1 LAHQCGAVDR
11 VDGEVAIGPVAVAD
25 LFAVVEHRGV
35 VLLALADDNDAAHR
49 HGVHQLADRVDGRSV
64 AALLVAAANPAAGRH
79 RARLGDSHKF
89 QGQVSVRGFAAGGH
103 GADCPRTRLTSVRWD
118 TGDVTVED
126 PAPRPDVAGYP
137 APREPKSRL

>member
-1 LAHQCGAVDR
+1 
-11 VDGEVAIGPVAVAD
+11 
-25 LFAVVEHRGV
+25 
-35 VLLALADDNDAAHR
+35 
-49 HGVHQLADRVDGRSV
+49 
-64 AALLVAAANPAAGRH
+64 NPAAGRH

-137 APREPKSRL
+137 APREPKSRLRQDGRDMFWSLAPLVLACVVLAGLVGMCSFQLSGPKTGPVPSYDVAAALHADATQLG